1 MTITLQRLA
10 TTGETAYISKHN
22 ANIEALEA
30 AINVMSGTVDTL
42 GSAAASPT
50 NLFNIGKAMFGPIAV
65 ALVGETSFDSSTSGT
80 NMTLQPGFFWSAS
93 AAQMA
98 YKPTTTVIPF
108 AGAAAGTYYIRMGV
122 DGIPYRDTSSA
133 AALYSVVWTGT
144 AFGTVAKLA
153 TYAPGYQDLLDLLSS
168 GYSGLT
174 YTSPDKR
181 IEATEKA
188 FSALLSKS
196 ITTADVTL
204 TTAEAMEQGVIR
216 LSGTP
221 TAARNLI
228 VPAKAKVYFIDN
240 DTAGSFAVT
249 VKTAAGTGVALPAGT
264 NGALF
269 CDGTNVVSIA
279 SGTGGGGGGASAF
292 TGLSDVPA
300 SYSGQAN
307 KLVKV
312 KADESGL
319 EYTSATAPTVFT
331 GLTDA
336 PASYTGQAGKVP
348 VVKGDESG
356 LEFGSPVSTYLAL
369 TDTPDSF
376 AGQAFRVVSVKGDES
391 GLEFSAA
398 AAPSTLLALTDTPDT
413 YASSALKVLRVNAA
427 GTGVE
432 FAVGTGPANFL
443 ELPDTPDNYAS
454 QALKF
459 VRVNAAAT
467 GLEFAALSTTTLL
480 GLTDTPDSY
489 AGAAFK
495 VVTVKG
501 DESGIEFSA
510 GATPTSFIGLTDAPA
525 SYTGHGSKTV
535 KVKSDA
541 SGLEFVSVPAP
552 VTAFTGLSDAPA
564 NYTGAANKAVKVN
577 SAGTGLEFVTETAA
591 DQGAYLGAWGVTY
604 ANIVA
609 EFGAGVPA
617 HLSTATDEGWTLD
630 TSVSDTGASPAL
642 PTSLRSKA
650 IADATNTTFYFTAHA
665 DATHDQLV
673 IRHNVSSAFWDVLEV
688 YVDGT
693 LVGTRN
699 GGSFSTTFTQ
709 SSFTLSAGSH
719 TIGLRYQKDFGATD
733 GLDAVLI
740 SRITYP
746 DITSHTYVYGDVVDY
761 SGNRY
766 MCLVPGTVQAPTV
779 TTDWQ
784 KLTYAGGASAFTS
797 LSDVPSSFAG
807 QALKGV
813 RVNAAAN
820 ALEFYD
826 EPVVVGV
833 AWNGV
838 PTANQVLGLFVAPF
852 AIDFAVNMAGSSGI
866 ALVAATAQTDITVNK
881 IAVSGHGVTAVGTVR
896 FAAAG
901 GAPTFIAASAFSL
914 AVGDALQFKCPGTA
928 DATLADFS
936 FSVAGVR

>member
-10 TTGETAYISKHN
+10 ATGETAYIPKHN
-22 ANIEALEA
+22 ANYDAIEA

-42 GSAAASPT
+42 SSAAASPT

-65 ALVGETSFDSSTSGT
+65 ALIGENSFASSTSGT
-80 NMTLQPGFFWSAS
+80 NLTLQPGFFWSAS

-98 YKPTTTVIPF
+98 YKSTTTVIPF
-108 AGAAAGTYYIRMGV
+108 SGAAAGTYYIRMGI

-133 AALYSVVWTGT
+133 AALYSVVWSGT
-144 AFGTVAKLA
+144 AFTSVNKLA

-174 YTSPDKR
+174 YASPDKR

-188 FSALLSKS
+188 FSALLSKA

-216 LSGTP
+216 LTGTP

-249 VKTAAGTGVALPAGT
+249 VKTASGTGVALPSGT

-269 CDGTNVVSIA
+269 CDGVNVVSIA
-279 SGTGGGGGGASAF
+279 SGTGGGGGASAF

-307 KLVKV
+307 KIVKV

-319 EYTSATAPTVFT
+319 EYSSAAAPTVFT

-348 VVKGDESG
+348 VVNLAETG
-356 LEFGSPVSTYLAL
+356 LEFGSPVSSYLAL
-369 TDTPDSF
+369 NDTPD
-376 AGQAFRVVSVKGDES
+376 AYTGQAFRLVSVKGDES

-398 AAPSTLLALTDTPDT
+398 AAPSTLLGLTDTPDS
-413 YASSALKVLRVNAA
+413 YASQALKVLRVNAA
-427 GTGVE
+427 GTAVE
-432 FAVGTGPANFL
+432 FAIGSGPANFL
-443 ELPDTPDNYAS
+443 ELPDTPDAYS
-454 QALKF
+454 SSALKF
-459 VRVNAAAT
+459 LRVNAAMTA
-467 GLEFAALSTTTLL
+467 LEFAALDVTTLL

-489 AGAAFK
+489 AGSAYK

-510 GATPTSFIGLTDAPA
+510 GATPTSFIGLTDAPTT
-525 SYTGHGSKTV
+525 YVGQGSKTV

-541 SGLEFVSVPAP
+541 SGLEFVTVATP
-552 VTAFTGLSDAPA
+552 VTAFTGLSDVPA
-564 NYTGAANKAVKVN
+564 NYTGAALKKVRVN
-577 SAGTGLEFVTETAA
+577 SAGTALEFVT
-591 DQGAYLGAWGVTY
+591 
-604 ANIVA
+604 
-609 EFGAGVPA
+609 
-617 HLSTATDEGWTLD
+617 D
-630 TSVSDTGASPAL
+630 TTGA
-642 PTSLRSKA
+642 
-650 IADATNTTFYFTAHA
+650 TA
-665 DATHDQLV
+665 
-673 IRHNVSSAFWDVLEV
+673 F
-688 YVDGT
+688 
-693 LVGTRN
+693 VG
-699 GGSFSTTFTQ
+699 
-709 SSFTLSAGSH
+709 
-719 TIGLRYQKDFGATD
+719 
-733 GLDAVLI
+733 
-740 SRITYP
+740 
-746 DITSHTYVYGDVVDY
+746 
-761 SGNRY
+761 
-766 MCLVPGTVQAPTV
+766 
-779 TTDWQ
+779 
-784 KLTYAGGASAFTS
+784 
-797 LSDVPSSFAG
+797 LSDVPASFSG
-807 QALKGV
+807 QALKKL

-826 EPVVVGV
+826 EPAVIGV

-838 PTANQVLGLFVAPF
+838 PAANQVLGMFVAPF
-852 AIDFAVNMAGSSGI
+852 AISFAAAMAGSSGI
-866 ALVAATAQTDITVNK
+866 ALIAATAQTDITVNK
-881 IAVSGHGVTAVGTVR
+881 IAASGHAVTAVGTVR

-901 GAPTFIAASAFSL
+901 AAPTFIAASAFSL
-914 AVGDALQFKCPGTA
+914 AVGDALQFKAPGTA

-936 FSVAGVR
+936 FSIAGVR